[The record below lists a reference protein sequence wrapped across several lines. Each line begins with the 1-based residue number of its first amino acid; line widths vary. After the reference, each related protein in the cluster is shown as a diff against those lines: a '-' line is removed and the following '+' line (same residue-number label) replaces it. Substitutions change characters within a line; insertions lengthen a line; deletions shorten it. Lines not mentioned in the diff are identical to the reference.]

1 MHRKPRR
8 PELYEHEQLP
18 EPDVHKLAESVR
30 SPSGGFRS
38 LAATG
43 LFVLACFYTLYFCR
57 SLLLPL
63 VLAALLALLLL
74 PTVRALKRLRVPEP
88 LGAGLVVLALLG
100 TVGLGIYELSGPAF
114 DWLERAPQSLRVAE
128 TKLREVRRS
137 MQRLGRATEQVAQ
150 IAEEASPSA
159 RRPPAVAVEVQS
171 APTLRQR
178 LLSGGFGLVA
188 DAAVM
193 LILLYFLLAS
203 GDLFLRKLVR
213 VLPRLED
220 KRRAVE
226 IARQIELDISA
237 YLGTATLI
245 HLALGAATAITF
257 ALLGVPNPLL
267 WGAMVAILNFIPYVG
282 PTVDYTV
289 FAMVGLLTF
298 TTLPRMLAPVGAF
311 LVLNVL
317 EGYIFTPM
325 ILGRKLTLNPV
336 VVFVGLTF
344 WAWMW
349 GIVGAILAVPI
360 MVVLKILC
368 DHVEPLA
375 PIGEFLGQ

>member
-1 MHRKPRR
+1 MQREPGRPPLHPQEHLPKP
-8 PELYEHEQLP
+8 
-18 EPDVHKLAESVR
+18 DIHKLADTVR
-30 SPSGGFRS
+30 SPRGSLRS
-38 LAATG
+38 LAITG

-74 PTVRALKRLRVPEP
+74 PAVRALKRMRIPEP
-88 LGAGLVVLALLG
+88 LGAGLVVLALLA
-100 TVGLGIYELSGPAF
+100 TVGIGIYKLSGPAF
-114 DWLERAPQSLRVAE
+114 EWVERAPQSLRAAE

-150 IAEEASPSA
+150 IAEDAAPVA
-159 RRPPAVAVEVQS
+159 RRPAVAVEVQS
-171 APTLRQR
+171 APTLRER

-188 DAAVM
+188 DAVVM
-193 LILLYFLLAS
+193 IILLFFLLAS

-220 KRRAVE
+220 KRRAVD
-226 IARQIELDISA
+226 IARQIEQDISA
-237 YLGTATLI
+237 YLGTVTLI
-245 HLALGAATAITF
+245 HLALGAATAIVF

-267 WGAMVAILNFIPYVG
+267 WGAMVTILNFIPYLG

-289 FAMVGLLTF
+289 FAMVGVLTF

-311 LVLNVL
+311 LVLNVIEAYL
-317 EGYIFTPM
+317 LTPM
-325 ILGRKLTLNPV
+325 ILGRRLTLNPV

-360 MVVLKILC
+360 MVVCKILC